1 MTFDLTQ
8 IIPARAIL
16 PPRLVVYGPPKIGKT
31 SFAASIPGNLILDIE
46 GGSGA
51 LSVARIEKERLTS
64 LTDVL
69 AVLDALAVQEHNFGA
84 VTLDSSDWLETL
96 IGNQIAAEAG
106 KKSIEDIPYQA
117 GHKKLPDLWKQVFD
131 KLTVLRER
139 RGMVILF
146 IAHSQVKRYDSPIT
160 ESYDRVQLKMH
171 KQSADI
177 LTEWVDGLLF
187 ANQQVYI
194 DKTEVGFKKT
204 VRRGVGGDRVLH
216 TVESPA
222 YIAGNRYGLPEEL
235 PLDWPSFIE
244 AFNAATADPEPAIA
258 A

>member
-1 MTFDLTQ
+1 MTIDLSQ
-8 IIPARAIL
+8 IKPARAIL
-16 PPRLVVYGPPKIGKT
+16 PPRLVVYGSPKVGKT
-31 SFAASIPGNLILDIE
+31 SFAASIPNNLILDIE

-51 LSVARIEKERLTS
+51 LAVARVEKEKLTALS
-64 LTDVL
+64 DVF
-69 AVLDALAVQEHNFGA
+69 AVLDALAVQEHSFGA
-84 VTLDSSDWLETL
+84 VTIDSADWLETL

-106 KKSIEDIPYQA
+106 KRHLEDIPYQA

-131 KLTVLRER
+131 KLTLLRER
-139 RGMVILF
+139 RGMVVLF
-146 IAHSQVKRYDSPIT
+146 VAHDQVKRYDSPIT
-160 ESYDRVQLKMH
+160 ESYDRHQLKMH

-187 ANQQVYI
+187 ANQRVHI
-194 DKTEVGFKKT
+194 DKSDVGFKKT

-222 YIAGNRYGLPEEL
+222 YVAGNRYGLPEEL
-235 PLDWPSFIE
+235 PLDWASFIE
-244 AFNAATADPEPAIA
+244 AFNQAAA